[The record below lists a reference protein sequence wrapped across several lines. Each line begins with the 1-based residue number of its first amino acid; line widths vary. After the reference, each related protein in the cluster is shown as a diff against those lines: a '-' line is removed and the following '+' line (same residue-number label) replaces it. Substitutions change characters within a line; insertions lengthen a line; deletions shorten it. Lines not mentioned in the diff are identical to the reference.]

1 MARVFAYGRAST
13 GRQQLTEA
21 VQKEKC
27 TSYYKAKLTEDHEWG
42 GFFYDAAT
50 SSRVS
55 MLERPQGRQILL
67 NAQEGDHIIW
77 AKLDRAFRS
86 TIDGARTFEL
96 LTQKGIYIHSID
108 INIDTSTPMGKC
120 MLHIMLALAEL
131 ERDQISQRTKDAL
144 HARPDGTNWHR
155 NHVYIGWK
163 KLKVKGKD
171 KSQKIRV
178 VPCQDE
184 RNQVEAIAAMRY
196 QYGYGLRTLAQ
207 KMRQVLR
214 PDGRQWNKNSIKKAL
229 VARSLHPPYPK
240 RFVEDQE
247 PLPLADASCFPSNR
261 TA

>member
-13 GRQQLTEA
+13 GKQQLTEA
-21 VQKEKC
+21 VQKEEC
-27 TSYYKAKLTEDHEWG
+27 ASYFKAKLSDNEWG
-42 GFFYDAAT
+42 GWFYDAAT

-55 MLERPQGRQILL
+55 MLERPLRRDDPAQRTGGRPHNLGQ
-67 NAQEGDHIIW
+67 AE
-77 AKLDRAFRS
+77 RTERS
-86 TIDGARTFEL
+86 VQLSTGARTFEL

-163 KLKVKGKD
+163 KLKVKDKGK
-171 KSQKIRV
+171 KQRIRV
-178 VPCQDE
+178 VPCQEE
-184 RNQVEAIAAMRY
+184 RDPGRAGIAAMR
-196 QYGYGLRTLAQ
+196 QQHGYGLQTLAQ

-229 VARSLHPPYPK
+229 VARSSSIHLTQC
-240 RFVEDQE
+240 D
-247 PLPLADASCFPSNR
+247 S
-261 TA
+261 

>member
-1 MARVFAYGRAST
+1 
-13 GRQQLTEA
+13 
-21 VQKEKC
+21 
-27 TSYYKAKLTEDHEWG
+27 
-42 GFFYDAAT
+42 
-50 SSRVS
+50 